1 MTSTLQRTLY
11 NSTYRPRLNL
21 SLSQFS
27 RPNLYCSSSIHFFQ
41 SPPRAMPTYPGSCY
55 CRDIEYE
62 LSLASPDDARTSL
75 CHCKS
80 CKKAFGTN
88 YGLTAKIPK
97 DALRLIK
104 GAPKEHVADNGSGSL
119 IHREFCSNC
128 GSFICE
134 YGVGIYDTIPA
145 GCDANARRMPSRI
158 SSATYA
164 LGPWM
169 IPKRCHQRAS
179 SSAAPGPTGCQR
191 SPTYFINRRLRSE

>member
-1 MTSTLQRTLY
+1 MTSTLRRTLY
-11 NSTYRPRLNL
+11 NSTYRPRLGL
-21 SLSQFS
+21 SLCQFS
-27 RPNLYCSSSIHFFQ
+27 KSNLYCSSSIHFFQ

-134 YGVGIYDTIPA
+134 YGDAVKDQFRYLCVGSLDDPEALPPKGEFFCSSRADWMPEIPGRSSMSFSA
-145 GCDANARRMPSRI
+145 MGMVANELRRVS
-158 SSATYA
+158 
-164 LGPWM
+164 
-169 IPKRCHQRAS
+169 
-179 SSAAPGPTGCQR
+179 
-191 SPTYFINRRLRSE
+191 

>member
-134 YGVGIYDTIPA
+134 YGDAVKDQFRYLCVGSLDDPEALPPKGEFFCSSRANWMPEIPGRSSMSFSA
-145 GCDANARRMPSRI
+145 MCMVANELRRI
-158 SSATYA
+158 S
-164 LGPWM
+164 
-169 IPKRCHQRAS
+169 
-179 SSAAPGPTGCQR
+179 
-191 SPTYFINRRLRSE
+191 

>member
-134 YGVGIYDTIPA
+134 YGDQFRYLCVGSLDDPEALPPKGEFFCSSRANWMPEIPGRSSMSFSA
-145 GCDANARRMPSRI
+145 MCMVANELRRI
-158 SSATYA
+158 S
-164 LGPWM
+164 
-169 IPKRCHQRAS
+169 
-179 SSAAPGPTGCQR
+179 
-191 SPTYFINRRLRSE
+191 